1 MSLHA
6 IQNVLSMF
14 YSYLS
19 LWLMMLNFSLSTIIL
34 ATTIWSLVFH
44 FINFR
49 VYLTIVKGVIL
60 ILKHATALRLSD
72 EPEKALILAEQDYQ
86 EARIDLKIQEYLKA
100 FTPEDSVE
108 QFADFIMATNIGLF
122 MHSSIITMS
131 HLNLQPKLLWCN
143 VTKIWALISFYLLFP
158 TYLLTHCLPYSLP
171 FPIVSIVCDS

>member
-1 MSLHA
+1 M
-6 IQNVLSMF
+6 
-14 YSYLS
+14 
-19 LWLMMLNFSLSTIIL
+19 
-34 ATTIWSLVFH
+34 
-44 FINFR
+44 
-49 VYLTIVKGVIL
+49 YLTIVKGVIL

-131 HLNLQPKLLWCN
+131 HLNLQPKLL
-143 VTKIWALISFYLLFP
+143 
-158 TYLLTHCLPYSLP
+158 
-171 FPIVSIVCDS
+171 